1 MSTQWAAVPCYS
13 SFPSAVKV
21 DSSIRS
27 DQRRRSAPDKV
38 GERKQRE
45 RERETEGRN
54 LFFRRRGNFVIF
66 DIWFPLAARFSES
79 CDLVAEFRNVFRS
92 VFWVYSAAGS
102 TPSTS
107 PLWTN
112 PSRLGPSVPCVLV
125 CWPAKKKPIQR
136 QFCCC
141 LLPCYSLSRPVPSW
155 TELRGKKPKCVYVRE
170 MVARF
175 CASVGVLFN
184 DGRIVVRI
192 SAAASQNGTSPKAA
206 AERTKRRK
214 KIDVNTREGHIGG
227 RIWFENLGL

>member
-45 RERETEGRN
+45 RERERQREGICFFVVGAISSFLIFGFLWRRD
-54 LFFRRRGNFVIF
+54 FRRAAIWLRSSGTFFVPYF
-66 DIWFPLAARFSES
+66 GCTPPRVQHLAHPLFGRIRVGQGRA
-79 CDLVAEFRNVFRS
+79 FR
-92 VFWVYSAAGS
+92 
-102 TPSTS
+102 
-107 PLWTN
+107 
-112 PSRLGPSVPCVLV
+112 V
-125 CWPAKKKPIQR
+125 CWCVGQRKKKPIQR

-214 KIDVNTREGHIGG
+214 KNRCQHS
-227 RIWFENLGL
+227 RRAHRRKNLV